1 MGSRWFNLTI
11 VLVWLSTTTWLVVA
25 KIVPPLR
32 RGEPPNYRSM
42 YSEQASDTPAY
53 VGWEMSLNDRSL
65 GYAVIILTKKMNGD
79 VTEVESRIHFDHI
92 PLEELS
98 PAWMKAVLHSTIVP
112 TDNLK
117 MFVSSRLSI
126 DKLGYL
132 SEFRSDLRVAGFP
145 DTVTIRGTINGTVL
159 KIKVTS
165 GDIEYPFDT
174 YLPSDALVADELS
187 PQLCLT
193 GLHVGQEWTVPV
205 FSPLRPPG
213 NPVDVLQARVERHD
227 LLMWEGQTV
236 PVSVVEYRTDSGSAL
251 SSTSYPRAKLWVRDD
266 GAVLKQEVSVLG
278 TELVFVRLSE
288 EQSNALYKQSVED
301 EPERPRHWMRHRH
314 MGMGGAPPL
323 RGSVGVPS
331 DGSADQSQP
340 FPETE
345 SPSNSPS
352 DTDAKATDQ

>member
-11 VLVWLSTTTWLVVA
+11 VLVWLSTTTWLLVA

-53 VGWEMSLNDRSL
+53 VGWEMSLNGRSL

-98 PAWMKAVLHSTIVP
+98 PAWMKAVLHSTVVP

-117 MFVSSRLSI
+117 MFVNSRLSI

-205 FSPLRPPG
+205 FSPLRLQEIRSMCCRPASSGTICLCGKDKPFQSAWW
-213 NPVDVLQARVERHD
+213 NTALTPARHFHQPVILAPNFGCETMAR
-227 LLMWEGQTV
+227 
-236 PVSVVEYRTDSGSAL
+236 S
-251 SSTSYPRAKLWVRDD
+251 
-266 GAVLKQEVSVLG
+266 
-278 TELVFVRLSE
+278 
-288 EQSNALYKQSVED
+288 
-301 EPERPRHWMRHRH
+301 
-314 MGMGGAPPL
+314 
-323 RGSVGVPS
+323 
-331 DGSADQSQP
+331 
-340 FPETE
+340 
-345 SPSNSPS
+345 
-352 DTDAKATDQ
+352 